1 MSTATNPAA
10 TEAPTTRGSR
20 PLLRRVLA
28 NPLGLVGLVIIAVWV
43 LVAIFAPLIAPH
55 DPITQGFE
63 RLAPPS
69 STNPFG
75 VDQVGRDVFSRVVF
89 ASRITLPVALVLVLA
104 SMTLGAVL
112 GAIAGYFG
120 RVVDEVIMRIADL
133 VLAFPTIILAMVI
146 AAALGPGLSNAVV
159 AILLVSWPTYARVTR
174 SLVMTARNDE
184 YVVASRLMGAN
195 AFTSLRRDILP
206 NVVSPLLVLGMLDVG
221 TAILTLAGLSFLS
234 LGAVPPTPDWGFM
247 VSEGVSQ
254 FSSWWISLFPGLAI
268 LTVVVAVNL
277 VGDVLRDALDP
288 TTAEAVKEHS

>member
-1 MSTATNPAA
+1 MSTATDS
-10 TEAPTTRGSR
+10 APTAPAR
-20 PLLRRVLA
+20 PKKKSLVGQVFR
-28 NPLGLVGLVIIAVWV
+28 NPLGMIGLVIIAAWV
-43 LVAIFAPLIAPH
+43 LIAILAPVIAPH
-55 DPITQGFE
+55 DPIAQSFE
-63 RLAPPS
+63 RLTPPNP
-69 STNPFG
+69 TNPFG
-75 VDQVGRDVFSRVVF
+75 VDQVGRDVMSRVIY
-89 ASRITLPVALVLVLA
+89 ASRITLPVALVLVIA

-112 GAIAGYFG
+112 GAVAGYFG

-146 AAALGPGLSNAVV
+146 AAALGPGLMNAVV

-247 VSEGVSQ
+247 VSEGISQ

-277 VGDVLRDALDP
+277 VGDVLRDTLDP
-288 TTAEAVKEHS
+288 TTAEAVKEHT

>member
-1 MSTATNPAA
+1 MSTATDS
-10 TEAPTTRGSR
+10 APTAPAR
-20 PLLRRVLA
+20 PKKKSLVGQVFR
-28 NPLGLVGLVIIAVWV
+28 NPLGMIGLVIIAAWV
-43 LVAIFAPLIAPH
+43 LIAILAPVIAPH
-55 DPITQGFE
+55 DPIAQSFE
-63 RLAPPS
+63 RLTPPNP
-69 STNPFG
+69 TNPFG
-75 VDQVGRDVFSRVVF
+75 VDQVGRDVMSRVIY
-89 ASRITLPVALVLVLA
+89 ASRITLPVALVLVIA

-146 AAALGPGLSNAVV
+146 AAALGPGLMNAVV

-247 VSEGVSQ
+247 VSEGISQ

-277 VGDVLRDALDP
+277 VGDVLRDTLDP
-288 TTAEAVKEHS
+288 TTAEAVKEHT

>member
-1 MSTATNPAA
+1 MSTATNAA
-10 TEAPTTRGSR
+10 APEAPAKPKKKS
-20 PLLRRVLA
+20 LLGQVFR
-28 NPLGLVGLVIIAVWV
+28 NPLGMIGLVIIGLWV

-55 DPITQGFE
+55 DPITQGFA
-63 RLAPPS
+63 RLTPPNP
-69 STNPFG
+69 TNPFG
-75 VDQVGRDVFSRVVF
+75 VDQVGRDVMSRVVY

-104 SMTLGAVL
+104 SMALGAVL

-174 SLVMTARNDE
+174 SLVMTARHDE

-247 VSEGVSQ
+247 VSEGISQ

-277 VGDVLRDALDP
+277 VGDVLRDTLDP
-288 TTAEAVKEHS
+288 TTAEAVKEHT